1 MTQTKSGTVAKKTE
15 NAVSVGEVSLADLAK
30 LQGLGTENISNE
42 DQGTPRIVILQ
53 QMSPELD
60 GIENAK
66 AGMILNKA
74 TNSIIGDKDG
84 IDVLVCGYEKVY
96 LEWQDRGK
104 GSGAPV
110 NIFQPK
116 DRPTDAVKGDDGKM
130 RLSNGN
136 YLEESANF
144 YVLVMKEPGEPPL
157 PGVISMKGTQLKASR
172 TWNYSLKNEFLKDS
186 NGKFFPAPS
195 FSRFYNLKTVKTQ
208 NDKGSW
214 FIWSVAKGEIL
225 DDKNVLDAA
234 LAFYK
239 SIKQGEVTTKYDR
252 DDAEAKTENSEDIPF

>member
-1 MTQTKSGTVAKKTE
+1 MTQTKTGAVTKKAE
-15 NAVSVGEVSLADLAK
+15 QAVSVAEVSLADLAK
-30 LQGLGTENISNE
+30 LQGLGTENITSE

-74 TNSIIGDKDG
+74 TGEVIGDKDG
-84 IDVLVCGYEKVY
+84 LNVLVCGYEKVY

-110 NIFQPK
+110 NIFQPHN
-116 DRPTDAVKGDDGKM
+116 RPTDAVKGDDGKM
-130 RLSNGN
+130 RLPSGN

-144 YVLVMKEPGEPPL
+144 YVLIDDNSGQPPVA
-157 PGVISMKGTQLKASR
+157 GVVSMKGTQLKAARS
-172 TWNYSLKNEFLKDS
+172 WNYSLKNEFLKSSD
-186 NGKFFPAPS
+186 GKFFPAPS
-195 FSRFYNLKTVKTQ
+195 FSRYYNLKTVKTQ

-214 FIWSVAKGEIL
+214 FIWSVAKGELIE
-225 DDKNVLDAA
+225 DKNVLDMAIKFNA
-234 LAFYK
+234 
-239 SIKQGEVTTKYDR
+239 SIKKGEVTTKYDR
-252 DDAEAKTENSEDIPF
+252 EETDSTENSEDIPF